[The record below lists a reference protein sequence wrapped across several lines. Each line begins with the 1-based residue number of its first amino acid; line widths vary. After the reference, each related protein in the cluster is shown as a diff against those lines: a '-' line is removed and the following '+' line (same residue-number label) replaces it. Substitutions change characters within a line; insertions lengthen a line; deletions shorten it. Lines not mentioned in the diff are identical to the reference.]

1 MVKMWSWLTAAAL
14 VLAIAAPAAAQGE
27 QARVAGTVRDQSGAF
42 FGGAK
47 VIARNERTGEERS
60 AESNE
65 KGYYL
70 VAGLKPAQYTLRAEK
85 AGFAPIEYTGMPL
98 GGRAGAGRSTSSS
111 SRRACTRR

>member
-1 MVKMWSWLTAAAL
+1 MF
-14 VLAIAAPAAAQGE
+14 
-27 QARVAGTVRDQSGAF
+27 AGTVRDQSGAF

-47 VIARNERTGEERS
+47 VIARNERTGEERI

-85 AGFAPIEYTGMPL
+85 AGFAPIEYTGSDPRAP
-98 GGRAGAGRSTSSS
+98 GRN
-111 SRRACTRR
+111 